1 MSKIE
6 IEQAMKLHREAMDFS
21 EEAQIAKIKREN
33 ENSVSIFFEKAFELE
48 KEAAMLLKDEEED
61 LVTRAVL
68 FRSAAVLAFDCNK
81 SREAEKLIGLGL
93 SKEAPLQ
100 IANELRD
107 LYEEIN
113 FKRHMEIHGINLLP
127 GQIQASFMGDAI
139 HSGLSEVTPII
150 NRIDMLRKMF
160 LRTAQRLQDIP
171 FKKSGR
177 MSKSLEKFGL
187 YISPP
192 QPGSIAFTLQIGGSE
207 QEFDFGDKS
216 SKSNIINNVIECL
229 NHFENNRMEKLKG
242 LIVDEAYYGN
252 FISLAEEIKPDGE
265 KVKNVA
271 LVTENNRVRLK
282 TRRSE
287 TLKTKNSNSD
297 EKNKVTEKLKVAKG
311 ELLLAD
317 ATGGDDLIIQIIP
330 NNRKENSVK
339 IHVPPERED
348 IIENYW
354 KKEVLVNWENQNRKK
369 ILTDV
374 KLIGERDREE

>member
-1 MSKIE
+1 MSKIKV
-6 IEQAMKLHREAMDFS
+6 EQAMKLHREAMNFS
-21 EEAQIAKIKREN
+21 EEAQITKIKKED
-33 ENSVSIFFEKAFELE
+33 ENSVSNFFGKAFELE

-68 FRSAAVLAFDCNK
+68 FRSAAVLALDCNQ

-93 SKEAPLQ
+93 SKETPPQ

-113 FKRHMEIHGINLLP
+113 FKRYMETHGINLLP
-127 GQIQASFMGDAI
+127 GQIQASFVGDAI
-139 HSGLSEVTPII
+139 YSGLSEVTPII

-160 LRTAQRLQDIP
+160 LRTAQRLQNIP

-177 MSKSLEKFGL
+177 MSKSLESFGL

-192 QPGSIAFTLQIGGSE
+192 QPGSIAFTLQVGGSE
-207 QEFDFGDKS
+207 QELDFGDKG
-216 SKSNIINNVIECL
+216 SKSNIINNVLECL
-229 NHFENNRMEKLKG
+229 NHFENDRREKLKE

-265 KVKNVA
+265 KVKSIA
-271 LVTENNRVRLK
+271 LATENNHVQLR
-282 TRRSE
+282 TRRPES
-287 TLKTKNSNSD
+287 LKTKDSNSD
-297 EKNKVTEKLKVAKG
+297 KKEQVTEKPKTAEG

-317 ATGGDDLIIQIIP
+317 ATGGNDIVIQIIP

-339 IHVPPERED
+339 LHVPPERED
-348 IIENYW
+348 IIQNYW
-354 KKEVLVNWENQNRKK
+354 KKEVFVNWENQNRKK
-369 ILTDV
+369 VLTNV
-374 KLIGERDREE
+374 RLTGKQEEF

>member
-1 MSKIE
+1 MN
-6 IEQAMKLHREAMDFS
+6 FS
-21 EEAQIAKIKREN
+21 EEAQITKIKKED
-33 ENSVSIFFEKAFELE
+33 ENSVSNFFGKAFELE

-68 FRSAAVLAFDCNK
+68 FRSAAVLALDCNQ

-93 SKEAPLQ
+93 SKETPPQ

-113 FKRHMEIHGINLLP
+113 FKRYMETHGINLLP
-127 GQIQASFMGDAI
+127 GQIQASFVGDAI
-139 HSGLSEVTPII
+139 YSGLSEVTPII

-160 LRTAQRLQDIP
+160 LRTAQRLQNIP

-177 MSKSLEKFGL
+177 MSKSLESFGL

-192 QPGSIAFTLQIGGSE
+192 QPGSIAFTLQVGGSE
-207 QEFDFGDKS
+207 QELDFGDKG
-216 SKSNIINNVIECL
+216 SKSNIINNVLECL
-229 NHFENNRMEKLKG
+229 NHFENDRREKLKE

-265 KVKNVA
+265 KVKSIA
-271 LVTENNRVRLK
+271 LATENNHVQLR
-282 TRRSE
+282 TRRPES
-287 TLKTKNSNSD
+287 LKTKDSNSD
-297 EKNKVTEKLKVAKG
+297 KKEQVTEKPKTAEG

-317 ATGGDDLIIQIIP
+317 ATGGNDIVIQIIP

-339 IHVPPERED
+339 LHVPPERED
-348 IIENYW
+348 IIQNYW
-354 KKEVLVNWENQNRKK
+354 KKEVFVNWENQNRKK
-369 ILTDV
+369 VLTNV
-374 KLIGERDREE
+374 RLTGKQEEF